1 MRSKIFFPGILLLL
15 ILLFSVKSY
24 ASNGVSADWPYEE
37 TMCNDNPNNPY
48 YWLPFSEES
57 SVSLLDYA
65 LDIDNP
71 RTGYVIS
78 PFEGDVEYS
87 LNLQLFL
94 VYRTVS
100 ILTEIRQI
108 AFQLVRSGLF
118 SLELY
123 ASFWLVW

>member
-71 RTGYVIS
+71 RTGYVIALLKVTLS
-78 PFEGDVEYS
+78 
-87 LNLQLFL
+87 
-94 VYRTVS
+94 T
-100 ILTEIRQI
+100 
-108 AFQLVRSGLF
+108 A
-118 SLELY
+118 
-123 ASFWLVW
+123 